1 MNKAKAAEMKAKYD
15 ALYNELVQY
24 VGKAKVDHWVWMNEQ
39 VLKSMCRKEGGE
51 AWMREQILSL
61 ETHLNMPRYKTL
73 LQISP
78 ETLESGGFL
87 SHDISLVRGPS
98 LREQFK
104 AAE

>member
-1 MNKAKAAEMKAKYD
+1 MNKAKAAEMKAQYD
-15 ALYNELVQY
+15 ALYNELAQY
-24 VGKAKVDHWVWMNEQ
+24 AGKAQTDHWVWMTEQ

-51 AWMREQILSL
+51 AWVREMILSL
-61 ETHLNMPRYKTL
+61 ETHLNMPRYKAL

-78 ETLESGGFL
+78 ETMEWGGFL
-87 SHDISLVRGPS
+87 SHDISYVRGAS